1 MKTVRVTIERGIKG
15 DYSAYISSNNCE
27 FGCIGEGKTAR
38 ETEEDF
44 MAGVEDMKRVYAS
57 EGKTFPDIKFVFQYD
72 VASFLNYYSYAFSL
86 AGLERITGINQ
97 RQLSHYVTGVRH
109 PSKRTASK
117 IERSMKA
124 FASEISEL
132 NLV

>member
-1 MKTVRVTIERGIKG
+1 
-15 DYSAYISSNNCE
+15 
-27 FGCIGEGKTAR
+27 
-38 ETEEDF
+38 
-44 MAGVEDMKRVYAS
+44 MAGVEDLKRVYAS
-57 EGKTFPDIKFVFQYD
+57 EGKPFPNVKFVFQYD

-109 PSKRTASK
+109 PSKCTASR
-117 IERSMKA
+117 IERTMKA

>member
-1 MKTVRVTIERGIKG
+1 MKTVKVTIERGIKG

-27 FGCIGEGKTAR
+27 FGCIGEGKTAK

-44 MAGVEDMKRVYAS
+44 MAGVEDLKRVYAS
-57 EGKTFPDIKFVFQYD
+57 EGKTFPDVKFVFQYD

-97 RQLSHYVTGVRH
+97 RQLSHYVTGVRR
-109 PSKRTASK
+109 PSKHTTKR
-117 IERSMKA
+117 IENSMKE
-124 FASEISEL
+124 FASEIAEL